1 MIMDQAFNRLEVSE
15 YILRRQVLTSVVLFQ
30 TPLSMAGITSLLD
43 MPDGQTEADL
53 SPFHSVI
60 HVPSGSHGY
69 ISIFH
74 ASFREFIVDPARC
87 VDGYHVDACQG
98 HKLLTVR
105 CLQLMNKSLRR
116 NMCSLRED
124 RVGALAHDIPDLSVI
139 PEALR
144 YSCLHWASHLAE
156 ASSHPLADIFPMLEH
171 LRTFANEHLLHWFEC
186 LSVCGELES
195 GLKSLSRANES
206 LSVSVQDGE
215 IILPNYFTEIHQR
228 TC

>member
-1 MIMDQAFNRLEVSE
+1 
-15 YILRRQVLTSVVLFQ
+15 
-30 TPLSMAGITSLLD
+30 

-60 HVPSGSHGY
+60 HVPSGSHGH

-74 ASFREFIVDPARC
+74 ASFREFIIDPARC
-87 VDGYHVDACQG
+87 GDGHHVDACQG
-98 HKLLTVR
+98 HESLTVR

-116 NMCSLRED
+116 NMCGLRED
-124 RVGALAHDIPDLSVI
+124 RVGALAHDISDLSVI

-144 YSCLHWASHLAE
+144 YSCLHWASHLVE
-156 ASSHPLADIFPMLEH
+156 TFSHPLADHFPMLEH

-206 LSVSVQDGE
+206 LSVSAGW
-215 IILPNYFTEIHQR
+215 
-228 TC
+228 